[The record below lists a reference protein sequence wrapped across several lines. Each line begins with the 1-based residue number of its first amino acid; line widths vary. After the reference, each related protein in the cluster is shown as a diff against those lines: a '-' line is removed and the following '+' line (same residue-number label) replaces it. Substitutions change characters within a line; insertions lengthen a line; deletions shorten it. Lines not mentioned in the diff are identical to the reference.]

1 MIAYLAAPGE
11 DVIVKGSDLW
21 KPKWEPTRDFHAAD
35 VQTWCAHLTGSMFE
49 GANPFCLQNFP
60 IQPDMAAWPPM
71 PGFELRRGQI
81 FLDGK
86 PLTQVNTYEALVKT
100 GNAFWVEEN
109 GMTIHLRLAKDSS
122 PVGKTFEITT
132 REQVFAP
139 TTRALNYIRLS
150 GFRVFHAG
158 NAIPIPPPQRGAI
171 SATAGHHWIIEDC
184 EIGYANTIGIDLG
197 GQWWNI
203 VNGDRQGWH
212 IVRRN
217 YIHHCGVS
225 AVEAWHNRPNENLL
239 IEDNLI
245 CDNGSLPITN
255 HYETA
260 GIKIHLPVDSLFRR
274 NVFLRNHNS
283 SALWLDGFA
292 TNVRITQNV
301 FADTS
306 ASPFG
311 SVFLEITF
319 GPDLIDNNVI
329 LNSETNG
336 LYEHDAARLVAAH
349 NLIAGGTGSAV
360 HYVLGAPGRLAG
372 GKHPEGLHR
381 VYGNI
386 MQGCERYI
394 WFPNDTAKSD
404 GNLFGGLKAG
414 ATAPFILEGKPSMD
428 LAAWKGRG
436 DDAQS
441 AEMPL
446 QVILDTQSL
455 ALKVTA
461 PAGSK
466 LPTWTPPAEVL
477 PPIPPLSELIPPEYP
492 RPLSIDH
499 VGPFMPLTDL
509 LRCDLLG
516 RTRTGPLQMGPL
528 VDLPLDGT
536 AVNIDP
542 RHPTRWPLSPGKG

>member
-1 MIAYLAAPGE
+1 M
-11 DVIVKGSDLW
+11 
-21 KPKWEPTRDFHAAD
+21 
-35 VQTWCAHLTGSMFE
+35 
-49 GANPFCLQNFP
+49 
-60 IQPDMAAWPPM
+60 
-71 PGFELRRGQI
+71 
-81 FLDGK
+81 
-86 PLTQVNTYEALVKT
+86 
-100 GNAFWVEEN
+100 
-109 GMTIHLRLAKDSS
+109 
-122 PVGKTFEITT
+122 
-132 REQVFAP
+132 
-139 TTRALNYIRLS
+139 
-150 GFRVFHAG
+150 
-158 NAIPIPPPQRGAI
+158 
-171 SATAGHHWIIEDC
+171 
-184 EIGYANTIGIDLG
+184 
-197 GQWWNI
+197 
-203 VNGDRQGWH
+203 
-212 IVRRN
+212 
-217 YIHHCGVS
+217 S